1 MTRRPEQ
8 VNHLIQ
14 EELNEIIVR
23 EIEFPHDCL
32 VTITNVKVSGD
43 LKYACVWVSVLPIDK
58 RGTVLEILNKK
69 HGFLQG
75 FLSKRLEIRHTPK
88 LEFKVDDIEE
98 KAGEVEEL
106 LKEI

>member
-14 EELNEIIVR
+14 EELNGIIVR
-23 EIEFPHDCL
+23 ELEFPTDCL
-32 VTITNVKVSGD
+32 ATITKVKVSGD
-43 LKYACVWVSVLPIDK
+43 LKYATVWVSILPIDR
-58 RGTVLEILNKK
+58 RGSVLEILNKK

-75 FLSKRLEIRHTPK
+75 LLSRRLEAHHTPK

-98 KAGEVEEL
+98 KAEEVEEL
-106 LKEI
+106 LKKI